1 MAHHSRFNSLPSAP
15 HPIASEVDVHL
26 SRLASSES
34 TSTSSSLCHKL
45 NGFQDL
51 HDWVEKLLLLPLTQQ
66 ALAQEEHRKY
76 ELQLVLHRKRGTKT
90 VLSNEIRKYL
100 SSRKAIKKAV
110 LKALNNLKNKENK
123 YNTFAFNKNTV
134 RPLYSSAKD
143 FVLQAKQGS
152 HALQS
157 VLRRRQGGEAEIAAE
172 VKKYMASRKA
182 VKKAINKALVKLK
195 TMQAECT
202 FSPLDDNKTKATVGM
217 LKQVEAVTLSVF
229 DSFLSLI
236 CGTKDLSKAKSRS
249 LISKLMNPI
258 RIACEEEEMNGSEF
272 EKVDS
277 ALKMSKSENVSNTEM
292 QSQLRD
298 LESCIQDLE
307 EGLYCLSR
315 YLIRSRVSLLNTL
328 NH

>member
-76 ELQLVLHRKRGTKT
+76 VNELFDRSLWLFDLCIVAMDAL
-90 VLSNEIRKYL
+90 
-100 SSRKAIKKAV
+100 KAIKKAV